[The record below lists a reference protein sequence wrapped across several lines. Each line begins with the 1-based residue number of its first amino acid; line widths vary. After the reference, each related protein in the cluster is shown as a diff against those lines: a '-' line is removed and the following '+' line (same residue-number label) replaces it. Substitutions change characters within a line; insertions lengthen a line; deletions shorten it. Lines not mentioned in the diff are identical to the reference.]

1 MYRMITTRQLKQIVF
16 TKIKKATID
25 FNQDKE
31 RIERLA
37 KARLSICESCPI
49 YINGRCDRDSTI
61 EHMVTGEIVKGCGC
75 NMKTKV
81 YCEECSCPAEK
92 WLHVDIETN

>member
-1 MYRMITTRQLKQIVF
+1 MITTKQIKQIVF

-25 FNQDKE
+25 FNTNKE

-49 YINGRCDRDSTI
+49 YINGRCDKDSTI
-61 EHMVTGEIVKGCGC
+61 EHIVTGETLEGCGC
-75 NMKTKV
+75 NMKIKV
-81 YCEECSCPAEK
+81 YCEECSCPKGA
-92 WLHVDIETN
+92 WIPIETK